1 LFGGRQSITA
11 AAGQAAAVAAVLV
24 LVLACSGCGPQE
36 SANKASTRSLVT
48 PTTQIGGAGVLGN
61 DRKPDEAC
69 AHDAAAADAGP
80 PNRQAHNVAGGH
92 PRRRPAAAGGHS
104 DGV

>member
-1 LFGGRQSITA
+1 AGGHSRPA
-11 AAGQAAAVAAVLV
+11 AAGQAAAGAAV

-80 PNRQAHNVAGGH
+80 PNRQAHNVAGVT
-92 PRRRPAAAGGHS
+92 PDAVQVPAEAQRI
-104 DGV
+104 